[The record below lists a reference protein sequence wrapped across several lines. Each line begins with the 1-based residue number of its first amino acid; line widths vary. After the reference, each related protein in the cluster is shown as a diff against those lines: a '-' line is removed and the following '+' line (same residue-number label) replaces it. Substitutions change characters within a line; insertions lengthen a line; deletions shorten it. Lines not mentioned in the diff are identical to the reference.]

1 MHLRSGGPDRTTSG
15 RPVIVLLH
23 GFGANARLTWET
35 SGWTATLEAAGRTW
49 LAPDLPGHGASPKPY
64 SPTAY
69 TPDEFARSITEVLLE
84 SDCAVV
90 DLVGYSFGGELA
102 LRYASDQ
109 PRRVRRLVA
118 GGVGATSPF
127 NRRAVLE
134 LHDHVFSQ
142 AKLVDPMLSLAWS
155 VARTVPGNDP
165 LALVALAEGMSG
177 APSLD
182 EIHPFAGPSLL
193 FNGSDD
199 AVAAGID
206 RIAGRLSNA
215 QRLVVPGRHHLSTLT
230 ARALKERAV
239 SFLDIDGDC
248 PPA

>member
-1 MHLRSGGPDRTTSG
+1 MQG
-15 RPVIVLLH
+15 
-23 GFGANARLTWET
+23 
-35 SGWTATLEAAGRTW
+35 
-49 LAPDLPGHGASPKPY
+49 LPGMNKLVNVY
-64 SPTAY
+64 R
-69 TPDEFARSITEVLLE
+69 TPFVLTGFTGVFNAITPLARRSQT
-84 SDCAVV
+84 VV
-90 DLVGYSFGGELA
+90 VNS
-102 LRYASDQ
+102 
-109 PRRVRRLVA
+109 
-118 GGVGATSPF
+118 GGVG
-127 NRRAVLE
+127 LE

-165 LALVALAEGMSG
+165 LSLVALAEGMSG

-182 EIHPFAGPSLL
+182 EIPPFAGPSLL

-239 SFLDIDGDC
+239 AFLDIDGD
-248 PPA
+248 